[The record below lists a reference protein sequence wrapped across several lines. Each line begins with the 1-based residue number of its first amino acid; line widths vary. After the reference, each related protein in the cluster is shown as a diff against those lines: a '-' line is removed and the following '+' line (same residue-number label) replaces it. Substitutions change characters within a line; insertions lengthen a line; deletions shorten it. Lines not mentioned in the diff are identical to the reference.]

1 MTGTAGGWFA
11 PMPPWPSGAA
21 WIGGQY
27 CPVEDAKISVLDL
40 GVTRSDAAYDVVH
53 VWRRRFYRLND
64 HLDRFTASMARL
76 RLDPGHDRAEIET
89 ILHGCVRMAGLREAY
104 VSMTCTRGRVAAGSR
119 DLRSARAT
127 FYCYA
132 VPFVWICTPQQQ
144 AAGVSMRIS
153 DVTRIPSQSVDPTV
167 KNYHWLDMDV
177 AQLEAYDHDA
187 QLVVLRDASGAI
199 AEGPGY
205 NVFAHVDGRWL
216 TPASGTL
223 QGITR
228 RSVIEIA
235 DETGE
240 PVEQGRL
247 TADDLHR
254 AAEVLVTSTAG
265 GIMPVTAV
273 DAKPVGTGLPGP
285 LTAKLQDQYWRRHED
300 PRFSTPVRYDENG

>member
-21 WIGGQY
+21 WIDGRY
-27 CPVEDAKISVLDL
+27 CPIEDAKISVLDL

-76 RLDPGHDRAEIET
+76 RLDPGCDRAEIEA
-89 ILHGCVRMAGLREAY
+89 ILHGCVRLAGLREAY

-119 DLRSARAT
+119 DLRTARAT

-144 AAGVSMRIS
+144 AEGVSMRIS
-153 DVTRIPSQSVDPTV
+153 DMTRIPPQSVDPTV

-205 NVFAHVDGRWL
+205 NVFAHTGGRWL

-235 DETGE
+235 DEAGE
-240 PVEQGRL
+240 PVEQARL
-247 TADDLHR
+247 TADDLRR
-254 AAEVLVTSTAG
+254 ATEVLVTSTAG
-265 GIMPVTAV
+265 GIMPVTKV
-273 DAKPVGTGLPGP
+273 DGKPVGDGLPGP

-300 PRFSTPVRYDENG
+300 PRFSTPVRYDEHG